1 MAATQR
7 PISGTFSK
15 VPGGYEQ
22 KIGDNKA
29 ARPPAPQ
36 GQKGGFPMVAYYE
49 NEAAVD
55 AALKAAKTSE
65 EVLKIVHDL
74 EQRMAPHHWTQK
86 AWDRYRSM
94 I

>member
-1 MAATQR
+1 
-7 PISGTFSK
+7 
-15 VPGGYEQ
+15 
-22 KIGDNKA
+22 
-29 ARPPAPQ
+29 
-36 GQKGGFPMVAYYE
+36 MVACYE

-55 AALKAAKTSE
+55 AELKAAKTPE
-65 EVLKIVHDL
+65 EVLKIAHDL